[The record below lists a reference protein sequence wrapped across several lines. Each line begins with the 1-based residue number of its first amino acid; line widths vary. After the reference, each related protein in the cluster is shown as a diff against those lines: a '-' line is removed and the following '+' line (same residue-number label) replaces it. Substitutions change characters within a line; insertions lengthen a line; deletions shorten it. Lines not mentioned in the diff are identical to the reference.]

1 METLYRITESS
12 CKCTERRHLMG
23 DYSRFISEKRRSVP
37 TPESLVGPDGRCVF
51 GTFDKEFKDMDLL
64 RAKRP
69 TGAPDFLN
77 SKKLTL
83 WEACEVHLEQGLLLS
98 VVCDMGIFGL
108 NLNVFYDKR
117 SQKVYQWQTNVA
129 SKEAVI
135 APNLLDGNMAEV
147 LHKNGYIRYINDF
160 QIGKCRL
167 YGSHKNKKGD
177 FIEYDFDLTRI
188 SKPSIVSIPFGENRP
203 LYSQKDFLIPKG
215 YLIINGERMETT
227 DTSAAIIDDHRGYY
241 PRRMHYDW
249 VTTMGR
255 SLNGEEKYFAFN
267 LTRNQSRNQKDY
279 NENLI
284 WKEGEISLLPPVSF
298 KRNVPTKKFSGRAA
312 WLVEDK
318 HDMVRLKFHLKNI
331 FRMEIHAAVVKI
343 EYYITFGELEGYLRD
358 ENGEKIILDG
368 LTGMGEDKTMLF

>member
-1 METLYRITESS
+1 
-12 CKCTERRHLMG
+12 MG
-23 DYSRFISEKRRSVP
+23 EYSKYISELRRSVP
-37 TPESLVGPDGRCVF
+37 TPESLVDPDGKCVF

-64 RAKRP
+64 RAKKP
-69 TGAPDFLN
+69 TKAPDFLK

-83 WEACEVHLEQGLLLS
+83 WEACEVHLEHGVLLS

-117 SQKVYQWQTNVA
+117 THEVFQWTTNVP

-135 APNLLDGNMAEV
+135 APNLLDGSVAEV
-147 LHKNGYIRYINDF
+147 LHKNGYIRYINNF
-160 QIGKCRL
+160 EIGKSRL

-188 SKPSIVSIPFGENRP
+188 SLPSIVSIPFGENRP
-203 LYSQKDFLIPKG
+203 LYSQKDLFVPKG

-241 PRRMHYDW
+241 PRKMHYDW
-249 VTTMGR
+249 VTTLGR
-255 SLNGEEKYFAFN
+255 ELNGEKKYFAFN
-267 LTRNQSRNQKDY
+267 LTRNQSINQKDY

-284 WKEGEISLLPPVSF
+284 WKEGEISLLPPVTF
-298 KRNVPTKKFSGRAA
+298 KRNRQTKKFVDRAT
-312 WLVEDK
+312 WLVEDSY
-318 HDMVRLKFHLKNI
+318 DMVNLRFHIKNI
-331 FRMEIHAAVVKI
+331 FRMEVHAVIVKI

-358 ENGEKIILDG
+358 ENGEKIWLDG
-368 LTGMGEDKTMLF
+368 LMGMGEDKTLLL